1 MEVEKLVT
9 LRLDTKEVYLLR
21 SLASICDVEL
31 NQRIKHED
39 QTTGYSFQE
48 MQELGEFA
56 RSLKDL

>member
-1 MEVEKLVT
+1 MDIEKSVI

-31 NQRIKHED
+31 NQRIKRED

-56 RSLKDL
+56 RGLKDL